1 MPDDIDNCKYTAN
14 PDQEDKDRDRIGD
27 LCDPDIDE
35 DGIPNERDNC
45 VFKYN
50 PDQADL
56 DRKSSVDTDTISERL

>member
-1 MPDDIDNCKYTAN
+1 MPDDIDNCKYIAN
-14 PDQEDKDRDRIGD
+14 PDQGDTDRDRIGD

-45 VFKYN
+45 VYRYN

-56 DRKSSVDTDTISERL
+56 DR